1 MKISEILIN
10 SLKYPMD
17 DEENFKYV
25 MLFSGIL
32 VVGSLLYSLMT
43 GIGFCFESN
52 AASALIIIGA
62 LLYAVCC
69 FAYGLVFPGYLISV
83 VREGI
88 DQTGVIPAFEFG
100 QNIID
105 TIKFWILGFIYN
117 IVPIILTV
125 IVLVIFVFVGGSF
138 SSASSAGSPVVLL
151 LIIALIILAV
161 VFVFFE
167 LLFAIGALRFAK
179 YESLSEALS
188 ISECWAELKE
198 VGLKLVLLVVAIAV
212 IQLGVLIA
220 SLLLWFIPV
229 VGLVISMMIVMPF
242 IRLFGAYALGSL
254 YSEV

>member
-43 GIGFCFESN
+43 GIGFCFGSN

-83 VREGI
+83 IREGI

-100 QNIID
+100 QNIVD

-117 IVPIILTV
+117 IVPIIVTV
-125 IVLVIFVFVGGSF
+125 IVVVIFAFVGGSF
-138 SSASSAGSPVVLL
+138 TSTPSAGSPAVL
-151 LIIALIILAV
+151 LIIIAAIILAV
-161 VFVFFE
+161 VFVFFN
-167 LLFAIGALRFAK
+167 LLFAVGALRFAK

-212 IQLGVLIA
+212 IQLGVVIA

-229 VGLVISMMIVMPF
+229 VGLVISTMIVIPF
-242 IRLFGAYALGSL
+242 TRLFGAYALGSL

>member
-1 MKISEILIN
+1 MKISEIIIN
-10 SLKYPMD
+10 SIKYPFD

-32 VVGSLLYSLMT
+32 VVGSLLYSLIS
-43 GIGFCFESN
+43 GIGACFGSDT
-52 AASALIIIGA
+52 STVFMIIGV
-62 LLYAVCC
+62 LIYAVCC

-83 VREGI
+83 IREGI

-100 QNIID
+100 QNIVD

-117 IVPIILTV
+117 IVPIIVTV
-125 IVLVIFVFVGGSF
+125 ILVVIFVFVGVSLT
-138 SSASSAGSPVVLL
+138 SSSSSGSPAVL
-151 LIIALIILAV
+151 LIIIAAIILAV
-161 VFVFFE
+161 VFVFFN
-167 LLFAIGALRFAK
+167 LLFAVGALRFAK

-242 IRLFGAYALGSL
+242 TRLFGAYALGSL

>member
-151 LIIALIILAV
+151 LIIALIIHNKEINAMKENSEKNSLDLNKNESSAIILIYKDIKKEVNKNLAV
-161 VFVFFE
+161 ST
-167 LLFAIGALRFAK
+167 LD
-179 YESLSEALS
+179 
-188 ISECWAELKE
+188 
-198 VGLKLVLLVVAIAV
+198 
-212 IQLGVLIA
+212 VLI
-220 SLLLWFIPV
+220 
-229 VGLVISMMIVMPF
+229 VISIMVLQRILEDINLNLRSQVEMCTQMKLK
-242 IRLFGAYALGSL
+242 RQ
-254 YSEV
+254 